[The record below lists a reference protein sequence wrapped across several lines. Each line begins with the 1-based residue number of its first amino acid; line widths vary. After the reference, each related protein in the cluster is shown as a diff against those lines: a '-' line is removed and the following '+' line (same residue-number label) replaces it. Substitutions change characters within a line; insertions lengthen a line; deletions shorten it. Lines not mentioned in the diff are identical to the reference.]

1 MGSGYPTWKVP
12 QVPTTNFSSRQQ
24 QSAVSSSG
32 WRCRDASLT
41 RLPLERRMEGEAR
54 FARHLG
60 VCELVG
66 GLTDL
71 DLEPRTALVVESVRV
86 LGDQVLAR
94 AYP

>member
-1 MGSGYPTWKVP
+1 
-12 QVPTTNFSSRQQ
+12 
-24 QSAVSSSG
+24 
-32 WRCRDASLT
+32 
-41 RLPLERRMEGEAR
+41 MEGEAR